1 MRMII
6 TQYARKFTVPYFS
19 ARSPGTPQARLG
31 TLGTKMAARNAKRSI
46 STILRKNGGHDNEQ
60 YYQYAQLAT
69 QPSRPK
75 DSQQFEARN

>member
-1 MRMII
+1 
-6 TQYARKFTVPYFS
+6 
-19 ARSPGTPQARLG
+19 
-31 TLGTKMAARNAKRSI
+31 MAARNAKRSI